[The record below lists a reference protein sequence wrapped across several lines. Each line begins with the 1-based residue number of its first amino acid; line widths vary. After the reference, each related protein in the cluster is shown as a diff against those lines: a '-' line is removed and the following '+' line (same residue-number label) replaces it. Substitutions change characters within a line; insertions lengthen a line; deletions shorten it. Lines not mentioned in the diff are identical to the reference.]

1 MFSAYALTDN
11 TLIITIRRVS
21 YLIGNLN
28 GIHFEVIESDRCYV
42 KKYENGWF
50 EAYVKTAVVGEDLT
64 FNQIGTSGIYY
75 ARVTNVGIGITA
87 TEVFNIEYT
96 TRNAGITWGASPSM
110 NANMQAVDGYIVQ
123 YGADKTRNTDIRVHV
138 TGKWK

>member
-1 MFSAYALTDN
+1 MWQSFAIQQSVTPQ
-11 TLIITIRRVS
+11 
-21 YLIGNLN
+21 LIGNLN

-50 EAYVKTAVVGEDLT
+50 ESWAKTDVAGEDLS
-64 FNQIGTSGIYY
+64 FIQIGTSGIYY

-87 TEVFNIEYT
+87 TEVYDIECT
-96 TRNAGITWGASPSM
+96 TRNTGITWSASPSM
-110 NANMQAVDGYIVQ
+110 NANMQAVDAYIVQ
-123 YGADKTRNTDIRVHV
+123 YGADKSRTTTIRVNV